1 LSAAVDGASVRPDGR
16 LAVDLSVR
24 CDEELGSRL
33 AHCAIG
39 VRERRRLTTWV
50 SATPSVR
57 DLPANETI
65 RVRLE
70 APRPTSDA
78 ADRLFLYVSLESDR
92 GSIELGA
99 DTIEQIALA
108 VTTTLAAVGLWVLVG
123 PASAA
128 AAFLLG
134 SLSGWRAARFNSRP
148 ETRRWSGRRLVRFWP
163 AAALAAAIGVF
174 ELAGGE
180 SDASSHAYGT
190 HRAVP
195 VALALLAVTVLFSVS
210 RRGPLYRLRVR
221 FRDIEPTVRL
231 AVLLALGGTFMALAP
246 STTAAKLATQAFCR
260 RQASLPT
267 VSHRRGHI
275 SEADVLDAYARL
287 PDIRISR
294 RRLGPDTAFTFITAD
309 GKYSLGDLVVYRA
322 ADDAEG
328 AYSLRG
334 ISLGQPPAVILAYTL
349 VQNVLLDVSKTDP
362 AREMCTLVGRLRRLD
377 R

>member
-99 DTIEQIALA
+99 DTIDQIALA

-123 PASAA
+123 PASRRRI
-128 AAFLLG
+128 
-134 SLSGWRAARFNSRP
+134 SSRQP
-148 ETRRWSGRRLVRFWP
+148 VG
-163 AAALAAAIGVF
+163 
-174 ELAGGE
+174 LAGGAFQQQTG
-180 SDASSHAYGT
+180 DAALERSTAG
-190 HRAVP
+190 AV
-195 VALALLAVTVLFSVS
+195 LARS
-210 RRGPLYRLRVR
+210 RTRRRDRRLR
-221 FRDIEPTVRL
+221 
-231 AVLLALGGTFMALAP
+231 A
-246 STTAAKLATQAFCR
+246 
-260 RQASLPT
+260 
-267 VSHRRGHI
+267 
-275 SEADVLDAYARL
+275 
-287 PDIRISR
+287 R
-294 RRLGPDTAFTFITAD
+294 RR
-309 GKYSLGDLVVYRA
+309 
-322 ADDAEG
+322 
-328 AYSLRG
+328 
-334 ISLGQPPAVILAYTL
+334 
-349 VQNVLLDVSKTDP
+349 
-362 AREMCTLVGRLRRLD
+362 
-377 R
+377 